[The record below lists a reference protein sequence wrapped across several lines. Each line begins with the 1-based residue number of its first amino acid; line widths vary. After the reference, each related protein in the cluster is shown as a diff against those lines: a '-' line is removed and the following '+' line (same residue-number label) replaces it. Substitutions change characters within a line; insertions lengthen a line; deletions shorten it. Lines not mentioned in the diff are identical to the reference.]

1 MPIYSYGCLGC
12 DTTFTIKHGMNETCE
27 GCPTCGSDDVL
38 RRPTTFNN
46 PAMPSKRSK
55 KVGDAT
61 KEYIEDAKQDL
72 KTQKEELEQKR

>member
-1 MPIYSYGCLGC
+1 
-12 DTTFTIKHGMNETCE
+12 
-27 GCPTCGSDDVL
+27 
-38 RRPTTFNN
+38 
-46 PAMPSKRSK
+46 MPSKRSK